1 MTTVKSHL
9 SSVKKGEIDNDS
21 FSRLNERVLVNHGV
35 FLPLEH
41 TMFVYN
47 NAIS

>member
-1 MTTVKSHL
+1 MATVKSLL
-9 SSVKKGEIDNDS
+9 SSVKKGEIDDDS
-21 FSRLNERVLVNHGV
+21 FRSLNERVLVNHV

>member
-9 SSVKKGEIDNDS
+9 SSVKKDEIDNDS

-47 NAIS
+47 NVIS